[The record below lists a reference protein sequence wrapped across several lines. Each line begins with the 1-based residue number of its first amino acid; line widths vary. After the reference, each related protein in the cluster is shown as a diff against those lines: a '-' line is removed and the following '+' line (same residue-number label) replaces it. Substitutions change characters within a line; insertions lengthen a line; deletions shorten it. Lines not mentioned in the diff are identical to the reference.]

1 MTVAS
6 IGQLPGIVS
15 SLEALLGQHGY
26 LAVGVLILLED
37 FGVPAPGETVL
48 VLAAADAGVGRLNIV
63 LVAGLA
69 AAAAVA
75 GDNIGYAIGWYG
87 GRRLLDRFGRYVL
100 LTPARLARA
109 QRFIDRHG
117 GVMVAGAR
125 FVEGLRQANGLI
137 AGATGMTWRRFL
149 PFNIIGAIAWVTV
162 WSGLGYALGNH
173 IGVVYDQARRYEIY
187 LLVAAAVAVAAI
199 VVVRIRHTRRQ
210 RRAAPPERQ
219 KDPPR

>member
-6 IGQLPGIVS
+6 LTQLPGVLG

-48 VLAAADAGVGRLNIV
+48 VLAAADAGAGRLNIV
-63 LVAGLA
+63 LVAALA

-100 LTPARLARA
+100 LTPARLDRA

-117 GVMVAGAR
+117 GLVVAAAR

-137 AGATGMTWRRFL
+137 AGTTGMTWRRFL
-149 PFNIIGAIAWVTV
+149 AFNTIGAIAWVAV
-162 WSGLGYALGNH
+162 WAGLGYALGNH
-173 IGVVYDQARRYEIY
+173 ITAVYDQAHRYELY
-187 LLVAAAVAVAAI
+187 LLVAAAVAVAGVI
-199 VVVRIRHTRRQ
+199 VARIRHTRRQ
-210 RRAAPPERQ
+210 RRAAL
-219 KDPPR
+219 DPDGDGSPR